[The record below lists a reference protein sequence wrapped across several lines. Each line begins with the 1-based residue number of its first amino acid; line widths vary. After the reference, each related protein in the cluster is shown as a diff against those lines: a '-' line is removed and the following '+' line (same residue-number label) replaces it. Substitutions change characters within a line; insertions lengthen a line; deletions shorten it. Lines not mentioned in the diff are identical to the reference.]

1 MAYYKRYLHI
11 NLPERQSA
19 FLWGAR
25 KTGKSSF
32 LKKSFPEA
40 IYYDLLKADL
50 FLSLSNAPNILREE
64 LENTASNTSDLV
76 IIDEVQK
83 IPALLDE
90 IHWLI
95 ENTSL
100 RFILCGSSAKKLKR
114 YGVNMLGGRAW
125 KYHFFPLAYPELP
138 EFDLLKIFQRGTIPA
153 HYDSPAP
160 NKALKAYWED
170 YIALEIQAEGL
181 VRNLSAFIR
190 FADAIRFSHAEML
203 NYSNIASEAHIDS
216 KTVSAYFSILVD
228 TLMGYLI
235 YPFKKHVGRQIISET
250 PKFYL
255 FDVGV
260 ANYLQRNHFTELKGQ
275 QAGKALEHYILL
287 ELIAYKELNEKDF
300 EINYWRTKTGLEV
313 DFILGSGEIAL
324 EVKLEQQP
332 DKSDLRG
339 LTAFCEEHNP
349 KSAYLICMVPRARRV
364 KRDGLTIDILPVKT
378 FLEQLW
384 QGKII

>member
-1 MAYYKRYLHI
+1 M
-11 NLPERQSA
+11 
-19 FLWGAR
+19 
-25 KTGKSSF
+25 
-32 LKKSFPEA
+32 
-40 IYYDLLKADL
+40 
-50 FLSLSNAPNILREE
+50 SLSGAPHILREE
-64 LENTASNTSDLV
+64 LERANNSGQLV

-100 RFILCGSSAKKLKR
+100 RFILCGSSARKLKR
-114 YGVNMLGGRAW
+114 HDVNMLGGRAW

-138 EFDLLKIFQRGTIPA
+138 EFDLLRIFQRGTLPS
-153 HYDSPAP
+153 HYDSSAP

-170 YIALEIQAEGL
+170 YITLEIQSEGL
-181 VRNLSAFIR
+181 VRNLSAFVR

-203 NYSNIASEAHIDS
+203 NYSNIAREAHIDA

-260 ANYLQRNHFTELKGQ
+260 ANYLQRYQITELNGQ

-287 ELIAYKELNEKDF
+287 ELIAYRELREKDF

-313 DFILGSGEIAL
+313 DFILDKGRIAI

-339 LTAFCEEHNP
+339 LTAFCEEHHP
-349 KSAYLICMVPRARRV
+349 KSAYLICMVPRARRT
-364 KRDGLTIDILPVKT
+364 RYNDLAIDIMPVTT

-384 QGKII
+384 DGKII